1 MTITLR
7 PAGAPDAEAV
17 AQVLIES
24 RNALLPFAPMAHPAA
39 EVRTWIAT
47 VLIPAGGVHLAICE
61 GQTVGVLALSH
72 QAGQAWIDQLYVRP
86 GHTGQGIGAQL
97 LQLAHRQL
105 QPPIRLCTFQANTGA
120 RRFYERHGYRAIAL
134 TDGAD
139 NEERCP
145 DVLYEWHGATTE
157 EGRMK

>member
-24 RNALLPFAPMAHPAA
+24 RNAFLPFAPMAHPAA
-39 EVRTWIAT
+39 EVRAWIAT
-47 VLIPAGGVHLAICE
+47 VLIPAGGVHVAICA
-61 GQTVGVLALSH
+61 GQTVGVLALSND
-72 QAGQAWIDQLYVRP
+72 AGQAWIDQLYVPP
-86 GHTGQGIGAQL
+86 GHTSRGIGAQL

-105 QPPIRLCTFQANTGA
+105 QAPIRLYTFQANTGA
-120 RRFYERHGYRAIAL
+120 HRFYERHGYQAIAF

-145 DVLYEWHGATTE
+145 DVLYEWRGAAQA
-157 EGRMK
+157 GA